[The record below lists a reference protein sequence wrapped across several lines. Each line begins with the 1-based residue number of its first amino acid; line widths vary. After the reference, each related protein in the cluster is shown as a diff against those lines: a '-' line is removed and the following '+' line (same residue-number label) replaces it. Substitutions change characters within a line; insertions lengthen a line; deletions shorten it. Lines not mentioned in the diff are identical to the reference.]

1 MAIKFGR
8 PIEMRDAPR
17 RQTALA
23 STPLDLAIRP
33 RRNRKAEWARR
44 LVRENVLT
52 TDDLIWP
59 MFVVDGNNA
68 RTPVASMPGVDRL
81 TVDQAVRDAERAMKL
96 DIPCIALFPY
106 TEPSLRDETGSEA
119 LNPNN
124 LVCQSVRA
132 IKKEFPELGVL
143 CDVALDPFTSH
154 GHDGLI
160 EDGKILNDETVAVL
174 VRQALVQAEA
184 GCDVIAPSDMMDG
197 RVGAIR
203 EALDD
208 AGFLDVQ
215 IMSYA
220 AKYASAFYGPFRDA
234 IGSAKTLTGDKRTY
248 QMDSANSD
256 EALREVE
263 LDIAEGADM
272 VMVKP
277 GMPYLDIV
285 RRVKDTFAMPTFV
298 YQVSGEYA
306 MIAGAA
312 NNGWI
317 DGDRAMMES
326 LLGFKRA
333 GADGILTYFAPKAA
347 EKIEGGEVT
356 LAVVPANAGTHTPR
370 PIDRTMGLVAFAA
383 MCSGGYGSLRS
394 QGRREIR
401 AHSRILHAC

>member
-8 PIEMRDAPR
+8 PIEVRDTPVRDTTAP
-17 RQTALA
+17 
-23 STPLDLAIRP
+23 SLDLNVRM
-33 RRNRKAEWARR
+33 RRNRKSEWARR

-59 MFVVDGNNA
+59 LFVADGVNR
-68 RTPVASMPGVDRL
+68 RTPVASMPGVDRIS
-81 TVDQAVRDAERAMKL
+81 VDQSVRDAERAVKL

-106 TEPSLRDETGSEA
+106 TEPSLRDENGSEA
-119 LNPNN
+119 LNANN

-132 IKKEFPELGVL
+132 IKKEFPDLGIL

-154 GHDGLI
+154 GHDGLLHA
-160 EDGKILNDETVAVL
+160 DGRILNDETVAIL
-174 VRQALVQAEA
+174 VQQALVQAEA
-184 GCDVIAPSDMMDG
+184 GCDIIAPSDMMDG
-197 RVGAIR
+197 RVAAIR
-203 EALDD
+203 DGLDR
-208 AGFLDVQ
+208 AGFGDVQ
-215 IMSYA
+215 IMAYA

-277 GMPYLDIV
+277 GLPYLDIV
-285 RRVKDTFAMPTFV
+285 RRVKDTFAMPTFA

-317 DGDRAMMES
+317 DGERAMMES
-326 LLGFKRA
+326 LVAFKRA
-333 GADGILTYFAPKAA
+333 GADGVLTYFAAAAA
-347 EKIEGGEVT
+347 EK
-356 LAVVPANAGTHTPR
+356 LKAGR
-370 PIDRTMGLVAFAA
+370 
-383 MCSGGYGSLRS
+383 
-394 QGRREIR
+394 
-401 AHSRILHAC
+401 

>member
-8 PIEMRDAPR
+8 PIELRDAPR
-17 RQTALA
+17 RQKDALA
-23 STPLDLAIRP
+23 SPSLDLTIRM
-33 RRNRKAEWARR
+33 RRNRKSEWARR

-59 MFVVDGNNA
+59 MFVVDGHNT

-81 TVDQAVRDAERAMKL
+81 TVDQIVRDAERAAKL
-96 DIPCIALFPY
+96 NIPCIALFPF
-106 TEPSLRDETGSEA
+106 TEPALRDEQGSEA
-119 LNPNN
+119 LNPDN
-124 LVCQSVRA
+124 LVCQAVRA
-132 IKKEFPELGVL
+132 IKKEFPDIGVL

-160 EDGKILNDETVAVL
+160 EGGKILNDETVAVL
-174 VRQALVQAEA
+174 VQQALTQAEA

-197 RVGAIR
+197 RIGAIR

-208 AGFLDVQ
+208 NGFGDVQ

-285 RRVKDTFAMPTFV
+285 RRVKDHFAMPTFV

-312 NNGWI
+312 ANGWI
-317 DGDRAMMES
+317 DGERAMMES
-326 LLGFKRA
+326 LVGFKRA

-347 EKIEGGEVT
+347 EKIKAE
-356 LAVVPANAGTHTPR
+356 
-370 PIDRTMGLVAFAA
+370 
-383 MCSGGYGSLRS
+383 S
-394 QGRREIR
+394 
-401 AHSRILHAC
+401 